1 MKDWKPQHYQSSPG
15 AEYIP
20 ASVMQAA
27 LETGRK
33 IIAINR
39 SLPPIFTLRHLAHL
53 SQVPYLH
60 LRDYISRDVEPYRIF
75 RIKKRK
81 RKGQATSFR
90 VICVASPNLAT
101 VQQWI
106 AKNVL
111 AKASP
116 HPASTAYAPGC
127 KLVDAAEPHCASR
140 WLIKLDI
147 QRFFESISEVDC
159 YRVFRDLGYQPLI
172 SFELSRICT
181 RVAPFRSRMLRSKK
195 WVRHTPLSTSKI
207 EKYSLSR
214 IGHLP
219 QGAATSPMLANLA
232 MIETDKRITNL
243 ADQYGLIYTRYADD
257 LTLSTS
263 DKNFFRED
271 AQKVI
276 TEIYIL
282 LRRAGFLPNLAKTT
296 LASPRS
302 RKIVLGLQVD
312 HDKPKLTRRF
322 KSKMRMH
329 LYYLER
335 EDVGPL
341 KHAEQRGFSAVAGMR
356 NHLMGLA
363 AYAIQVEPT
372 YGESIKTRLERIKWP
387 VLY

>member
-1 MKDWKPQHYQSSPG
+1 
-15 AEYIP
+15 
-20 ASVMQAA
+20 MQAA

-33 IIAINR
+33 IIAINH

-53 SQVPYLH
+53 SQVPYLR
-60 LRDYISRDVEPYRIF
+60 LRDYVSRDVEPYRIF
-75 RIKKRK
+75 RIRKRK
-81 RKGQATSFR
+81 RKGHATSFR
-90 VICVASPNLAT
+90 VICVASSNLAT

-111 AKASP
+111 AKAPP
-116 HPASTAYAPGC
+116 HPASTAYAPKC
-127 KLVDAAEPHCASR
+127 RLVDAAEPHCGSR
-140 WLIKLDI
+140 WLIKIDI

-159 YRVFRDLGYQPLI
+159 YRVFRSLGYQPLI

-181 RVAPFRSRMLRSKK
+181 RLAPFSGRMLRSKK
-195 WVRHTPLSTSKI
+195 WVRHTPFSTSKI
-207 EKYSLSR
+207 EKYSLSK

-232 MIETDKRITNL
+232 MIETDKRIANL
-243 ADQYGLIYTRYADD
+243 AEQHGLIYTRYADD

-263 DKNFFRED
+263 DKNFCRED

-276 TEIYIL
+276 TEIYVL

-312 HDKPKLTRRF
+312 QDKPKLTRKF
-322 KSKMRMH
+322 KEKMRMH

-372 YGESIKTRLERIKWP
+372 YGESIKARLERIKWP